1 MILVICALIQYY
13 SKDSPKLKKVRLI
26 LLFFSFLF
34 SVLSFLLP
42 FPFLSRSSFLSGS
55 LQQ

>member
-13 SKDSPKLKKVRLI
+13 FKDSPKLKKVRLI